1 MVKTF
6 FSQSDENP
14 LNDALEEA
22 ESKCKELRKSK
33 ENLEKE
39 ILELIIDKAKIVKNE
54 EKLKIEVRDLMIKN
68 EMYETS
74 INKHELSQKIENLEK
89 DRNEL
94 KTAKETSLKIF
105 KHYKLKLSFSIIKD
119 EKAKYKVGVGDKP
132 L

>member
-39 ILELIIDKAKIVKNE
+39 KAIIG
-54 EKLKIEVRDLMIKN
+54 LFSEVGRPSFIDA
-68 EMYETS
+68 
-74 INKHELSQKIENLEK
+74 H
-89 DRNEL
+89 RRPR
-94 KTAKETSLKIF
+94 F
-105 KHYKLKLSFSIIKD
+105 KRT
-119 EKAKYKVGVGDKP
+119 
-132 L
+132 

>member
-39 ILELIIDKAKIVKNE
+39 IHELKIDKAKIVKNE

-68 EMYETS
+68 EMYETW
-74 INKHELSQKIENLEK
+74 KMY
-89 DRNEL
+89 
-94 KTAKETSLKIF
+94 ETSNGAREKFFEKNSLK
-105 KHYKLKLSFSIIKD
+105 S
-119 EKAKYKVGVGDKP
+119 A
-132 L
+132 